1 VNQERKIRYF
11 ILPYATVSNQSI
23 QIPEEKIQAYYDSHQ
38 DEFKTPEQVSI
49 EYIEFS
55 MKDVINN
62 IQPSEQELQDFYSD
76 NQSLFVEPARWKLD
90 SIVIPAPASFT
101 PEELA
106 AVKSKVNEIYEKAK
120 TGESFAKLETEYLF
134 QHAPNIDAKNWV
146 TQNQIP
152 AELQK
157 VLATLKARDQ
167 VTEPMQ
173 TSQGFVILKA
183 VDFINVSNQSFEQ
196 VKPKVIEKLKQQK
209 AEEKFTDI
217 REKLASSS
225 YEHPESLQAT
235 SQLLNLPIKT
245 TELFS
250 QDKPGKDISA
260 NSKIREAAFSQD
272 VLNLQNNSDVIQLT
286 ADSVAVIR
294 VKSHELSALLPL
306 KTVRAQIENQL
317 TKSEV
322 EEKTL
327 QVAQDIIAKL
337 KNNDS
342 ASQVLQEYKVKWNN
356 VGWIARHATN
366 VNPAILETAFNM
378 QKTDQNNSVTY
389 ETTKLSEGYGIIAL
403 DEVKDGQLIDKDEY
417 KVFAEQ
423 IQNTQGLLEYELYKQ
438 SVVDQAKI
446 VAK

>member
-1 VNQERKIRYF
+1 
-11 ILPYATVSNQSI
+11 
-23 QIPEEKIQAYYDSHQ
+23 
-38 DEFKTPEQVSI
+38 
-49 EYIEFS
+49 
-55 MKDVINN
+55 
-62 IQPSEQELQDFYSD
+62 
-76 NQSLFVEPARWKLD
+76 
-90 SIVIPAPASFT
+90 
-101 PEELA
+101 
-106 AVKSKVNEIYEKAK
+106 
-120 TGESFAKLETEYLF
+120 
-134 QHAPNIDAKNWV
+134 
-146 TQNQIP
+146 
-152 AELQK
+152 
-157 VLATLKARDQ
+157 
-167 VTEPMQ
+167 
-173 TSQGFVILKA
+173 
-183 VDFINVSNQSFEQ
+183 NVSNQSFEQ